1 MTDLQGEVAIVTGAA
16 SGIGKATAETF
27 AQTNITGLMLVDI
40 NLPGVEKVAEDLQSL
55 YQCEVIVAGIDVS
68 QQNRVNQMVNDT
80 VDRFGKVDILVN
92 NAGICPTTSWD
103 DTTLENWNRILEVN
117 LTSAYVGTMAVL
129 PHMKRRK
136 YGRIVN
142 ISSAGA
148 ILGSVVAHPAY
159 GTTKAGMI
167 AMTKSAAKEFAP
179 HGILVNAIA
188 PGSID
193 TPMTDSF
200 GPEIKQQFA
209 KVAPLKR
216 QGTPHE
222 LADAVLFLVS
232 SSATYITGATLH
244 VNGGSLLV

>member
-103 DTTLENWNRILEVN
+103 DTTLECLRFELCNELQQDIEDNSRLA
-117 LTSAYVGTMAVL
+117 LC
-129 PHMKRRK
+129 
-136 YGRIVN
+136 
-142 ISSAGA
+142 A
-148 ILGSVVAHPAY
+148 IG
-159 GTTKAGMI
+159 
-167 AMTKSAAKEFAP
+167 
-179 HGILVNAIA
+179 
-188 PGSID
+188 
-193 TPMTDSF
+193 
-200 GPEIKQQFA
+200 
-209 KVAPLKR
+209 
-216 QGTPHE
+216 
-222 LADAVLFLVS
+222 
-232 SSATYITGATLH
+232 
-244 VNGGSLLV
+244 